1 MNVNQSLTTKTTAN
15 KKGLQMNQLLIEL
28 QAFLTIGFL
37 FSPII
42 AIFLTPNTKI
52 IGSVALLWVVL
63 VAGMFSQIG

>member
-1 MNVNQSLTTKTTAN
+1 M
-15 KKGLQMNQLLIEL
+15 KGLQMNQLLIEL

-52 IGSVALLWVVL
+52 IGFVGLLWVVV

>member
-1 MNVNQSLTTKTTAN
+1 
-15 KKGLQMNQLLIEL
+15 MNQLLIEF
-28 QAFLTIGFL
+28 QGFLTIGFL

-52 IGSVALLWVVL
+52 IGFVGLLWVVL